1 MSGKNN
7 ETLNL
12 KRAANQIRRDERDAL
27 IKAESDARLAV
38 DKAVKTRDL
47 EFTLA
52 RENEINTLRDME
64 RQFDNAVK
72 SIREANRN
80 RLDEIKRTRAN
91 TVTEARNKE
100 NATVKSI
107 YNEESTAINGA
118 DRKTIQ
124 RIKYDTL
131 KKVRQARYDTERA
144 INEALFE
151 EKHATRKALDIAYRD
166 IEKEEESQK
175 RTRIRTIVDA
185 RNTRVKAVSD
195 ADLQYRRTID
205 DIAKSYR
212 QSTADIRK
220 QAQEDI
226 LNLKNNLRL
235 IKRGEIPSTATL
247 EEKQQIITKTAV
259 EDESFPESEEQ
270 PLPKTPVSNTET
282 IAPNHFEE
290 ETVPAAEA
298 LYAIPPENIPEEEK
312 LKAEAQEINGE
323 PEASVQKDPE
333 EPALAQNEEPV
344 LQKSEE
350 TLQQELEK
358 TIQQEPEIPL
368 PQEPAEIA
376 EPEEVAA
383 IEEMAAISLPD
394 EENATASV
402 VTPVT
407 STTETKESVSLYSG
421 IVKIAIKS
429 PAETHKIK
437 SLGNEL
443 NKIDKVRILF
453 ISGEVNKDTI
463 MNVKLDEELP
473 LVDILKTLPDI
484 ADISV
489 KNKNIQVTLK
499 SSN

>member
-1 MSGKNN
+1 LSGKNN

-107 YNEESTAINGA
+107 YNEESTAISGA

-270 PLPKTPVSNTET
+270 PLPETPVSNTET

-298 LYAIPPENIPEEEK
+298 LYAIPPENIESAANIPAAEILE
-312 LKAEAQEINGE
+312 AEAQGMPKESIQQ
-323 PEASVQKDPE
+323 EA
-333 EPALAQNEEPV
+333 EEPV
-344 LQKSEE
+344 QQKTEVPV
-350 TLQQELEK
+350 LR
-358 TIQQEPEIPL
+358 EPEKSS
-368 PQEPAEIA
+368 EIIDLK
-376 EPEEVAA
+376 EVAA
-383 IEEMAAISLPD
+383 VEEMAAISLPD